1 MAFHHFNGFNE
12 KMSSSEYG
20 IPGEKKISTWN
31 AKCPIF
37 LGNFTPR
44 TSNYCLKKIGHLA
57 FQVGKKQRDL
67 DLVFFHHMSLFFFGG
82 GFTPVKA
89 QIWRTKRFQSWFIRC
104 FTKSLM
110 WIFIGKDISYDI
122 YMFGA
127 QSARFQFWQ
136 GLALMNLLILFIFQY
151 CPMGR
156 SQGLLIYMDSQSVA
170 NLRASAPSGSVMFE
184 NASSALRIGAQ
195 KNTVM

>member
-1 MAFHHFNGFNE
+1 
-12 KMSSSEYG
+12 
-20 IPGEKKISTWN
+20 
-31 AKCPIF
+31 
-37 LGNFTPR
+37 
-44 TSNYCLKKIGHLA
+44 
-57 FQVGKKQRDL
+57 
-67 DLVFFHHMSLFFFGG
+67 
-82 GFTPVKA
+82 
-89 QIWRTKRFQSWFIRC
+89 
-104 FTKSLM
+104 
-110 WIFIGKDISYDI
+110 
-122 YMFGA
+122 MFGA